1 MTRYLMLFLYVI
13 ALTAAA
19 LAQSET
25 DQPEKAASPVAY
37 VYVSR
42 PTHMDGFAASST
54 GRLTP
59 VPGSPFAHISVSGMS
74 VNKKYLF
81 GENGTDIFTFSIAPD
96 GALTQVSE
104 IDAQDYNSGAV
115 GTIGPVRIDAT
126 GTTVYTQVYN
136 SADRT
141 LIESFKIEGNGDLQF
156 LGNADSGVYSDQI
169 SLFSPSVLENNKYA
183 YQGGDLDFDDTEFPV
198 LLTYKR
204 ESTGLMSAID
214 GEAKFPNPAPAY
226 YTYFLDAL
234 ALGPTDHLAF
244 AVESLDYEYT
254 PHGHDLLGTFTAASN
269 GNLSTTSTYRN
280 MPSTEFAN
288 VGTMSI
294 SPSGKLLA
302 VAGDNFGCGGCG
314 AIGFQLFHF
323 DGSSPIKDYSG
334 VLQPSHQFTQ
344 FGWDGANHLYALS
357 ADGFLFVY
365 TVTPTSIKEAPGSPY
380 SIPEAGNVIILQK

>member
-1 MTRYLMLFLYVI
+1 MTRYIMLFLYLT

-25 DQPEKAASPVAY
+25 DQLQNAGSPVAY

-54 GRLTP
+54 GKLTP

-81 GENGTDIFTFSIAPD
+81 GENGTDIFTFSIASD
-96 GALTQVSE
+96 GALTKVSE
-104 IDAQDYNSGAV
+104 IDAQGYNPGAV

-126 GTTVYTQVYN
+126 GTTVYTEVYN

-156 LGNADSGVYSDQI
+156 LGNADSGVFSDQI
-169 SLFSPSVLENNKYA
+169 PLFSPSVLENNKYA
-183 YQGGDLDFDDTEFPV
+183 YQGGDIDFDDTEAPV
-198 LLTYKR
+198 LLAYKR
-204 ESTGLMSAID
+204 ESNGLLSATD
-214 GEAKFPNPAPAY
+214 GEATFPNPAPAY
-226 YTYFLDAL
+226 YTFFLDAL
-234 ALGPTDHLAF
+234 APAPSDHLAF

-254 PHGHDLLGTFTAASN
+254 PHGHDLLGTFTANSH

-280 MPSTEFAN
+280 MISTDFEQ

-294 SPSGKLLA
+294 SPTGKLLA
-302 VAGDNFGCGGCG
+302 VAGENFGCGGCG
-314 AIGFQLFHF
+314 AIGFQVFHF
-323 DGSSPIKDYSG
+323 NGSSPITHDSG
-334 VLQPSHQFTQ
+334 VLQPGHQFTQ
-344 FGWDGANHLYALS
+344 FGWDSANHLYALS
-357 ADGFLFVY
+357 ADGLLFVY
-365 TVTPTSIKEAPGSPY
+365 TVTPTSITEAPGSPY
-380 SIPEAGNVIILQK
+380 SIPEAGNLIVLEK